1 MRIELAGQ
9 ALALLAEHALYWPA
23 QSALVLSDPHFGKGN
38 VFRRQGLAVP
48 RGSTRHDLDRISA
61 LIEQHRP
68 DHWWILGDFVHA
80 PPRPDEPWLEAF
92 AQWRQRHRQ
101 LAISVVAGNHDR
113 QWLPP
118 ADWQID
124 WRNHPWPINGLV
136 LDHEPHPHPAGPTLA
151 GHLHPVIKLKDGR
164 QTLRLPV
171 FWQHAHGL
179 VLPSFGSFTGGHAIK
194 LGPGEKA
201 WGIVDEQV
209 IAL

>member
-1 MRIELAGQ
+1 MNIDIAGQ
-9 ALALLAEHALYWPA
+9 RLTLLAEHALYWPA

-48 RGSTRHDLDRISA
+48 RGSTRHDIDRISA
-61 LIEQHRP
+61 LIQQHRP

-80 PPRPDEPWLEAF
+80 PPRADEPWLDAF
-92 AQWRQRHRQ
+92 AQWRLQHRQ
-101 LAISVVAGNHDR
+101 LSISVVAGNHDR
-113 QWLPP
+113 GWRPP

-124 WRNHPWPINGLV
+124 WRTEPWPINGLV
-136 LDHEPHPHPAGPTLA
+136 LDHEPNPHPAGPTVA

-171 FWQHAHGL
+171 FWQHADGL
-179 VLPSFGSFTGGHAIK
+179 VLPSFGSFTGGHAIE
-194 LGPGEKA
+194 LGPDEKA
-201 WGIVDEQV
+201 WAVVDGQV